1 MYQVTFS
8 DQSLSELN
16 KLDQLKQ
23 LELADLIGNLSPVAL
38 EKPSEKIGVF
48 NREGKRL
55 YRIRAGEF
63 RIYFKVRSE
72 DEIYCE
78 VILPQHS
85 VTDFL
90 FRTKLPLAEDEI
102 IEQHSSFWS
111 YLDRL
116 RKGDK
121 ASSENTPSK

>member
-8 DQSLSELN
+8 EQSLSELN

-23 LELADLIGNLSPVAL
+23 LELADMIGSLSPAAL
-38 EKPSEKIGVF
+38 ENPNEKIGVF
-48 NREGKRL
+48 NRDGKRL

-72 DEIYCE
+72 DEIFCE

-85 VTDFL
+85 LTDFVY
-90 FRTKLPLAEDEI
+90 RTKLPLAEDQI
-102 IEQHSSFWS
+102 VEQHSSFWS
-111 YLDRL
+111 YLESL

-121 ASSENTPSK
+121 ASGDK

>member
-8 DQSLSELN
+8 EQSLSELN

-23 LELADLIGNLSPVAL
+23 LELADMIGGLSPAAL
-38 EKPSEKIGVF
+38 ENPNEKIGVF

-72 DEIYCE
+72 DEIFCE

-85 VTDFL
+85 LTDFIY
-90 FRTKLPLAEDEI
+90 RTKLPLAEDQI
-102 IEQHSSFWS
+102 VEQHSSFWS
-111 YLDRL
+111 YLEGL

-121 ASSENTPSK
+121 ASTEK

>member
-8 DQSLSELN
+8 EQSLSELN

-23 LELADLIGNLSPVAL
+23 LELADVVGNLTPASL
-38 EKPSEKIGVF
+38 ENPTEKIGVF
-48 NREGKRL
+48 NRDGKRL
-55 YRIRAGEF
+55 YRIRAGEY
-63 RIYFKVRSE
+63 RVYFVVRSE
-72 DEIYCE
+72 DVIFCE

-85 VTDFL
+85 LTDFI
-90 FRTKLPLAEDEI
+90 FRTKLPATEEDI
-102 IEQHSSFWS
+102 IEQYSSFWS

-121 ASSENTPSK
+121 NASGK

>member
-8 DQSLSELN
+8 EQSLSELN

-23 LELADLIGNLSPVAL
+23 LELADMIGSLSPAAL
-38 EKPSEKIGVF
+38 ENPNEKIGVF
-48 NREGKRL
+48 NRDGKRL
-55 YRIRAGEF
+55 YRIRAGEY

-72 DEIYCE
+72 DEIFCE

-85 VTDFL
+85 LTDFVY
-90 FRTKLPLAEDEI
+90 RTKLPLAEDQI
-102 IEQHSSFWS
+102 VEQHSSFWS
-111 YLDRL
+111 YLESL

-121 ASSENTPSK
+121 ASGDK